1 MTASGVHLSLG
12 LANAAPLQRNGEAK
26 DAQRRTTRLRTA
38 SITRVHCLTPA
49 AS

>member
-12 LANAAPLQRNGEAK
+12 LANAAPLQRKGCPTSYYPPSNGAH
-26 DAQRRTTRLRTA
+26 
-38 SITRVHCLTPA
+38 VHCSIPA